1 MLQDLRKVDLETPNF
16 SNEANDMINEFIQ
29 MYHSLDDHFDV
40 DLSHAITFPKN
51 VKDLKNFRC
60 LKSIFDL
67 LEGL

>member
-1 MLQDLRKVDLETPNF
+1 LETPNF

-29 MYHSLDDHFDV
+29 MYHSLNAHFNV
-40 DLSHAITFPKN
+40 DLSYPITFPKN

-60 LKSIFDL
+60 LKTIFDL

>member
-1 MLQDLRKVDLETPNF
+1 LETPNF

-29 MYHSLDDHFDV
+29 MYHSLDDHFNV
-40 DLSHAITFPKN
+40 DLSDPITFPKN
-51 VKDLKNFRC
+51 VKDLKNLRC